1 LSPRSNNFSQ
11 QLFAIMFAALA
22 AVGLVVA
29 ESRTVVVT
37 GATGRTGSSVYLAL
51 QSQGVTVRGLIRDQ
65 QKARD
70 RLGCDKCDESEG
82 IFIGDITDAST
93 LSGLMQ
99 GADGMAIA
107 TAPAFK
113 CKIPSLYI
121 GCHYYEGAEPYN
133 ISWLGVK
140 NQVSAFAD
148 SSGPDA
154 ADRHVILMSNTL
166 TTQPNNYLDSVG
178 DGNGC
183 FYGLQGETYL
193 LGSGVPST
201 IIKASG
207 LSDGDGGNKEILVG
221 HDDEAWN
228 PVNPNLAYIQ
238 RGDVSKLLAYAAANP
253 EATKGL
259 RFDVTSKK
267 AGGTPTTDVSTVFK
281 AAMLPWDPRLSD
293 LSPVV

>member
-1 LSPRSNNFSQ
+1 MR
-11 QLFAIMFAALA
+11 AALIA
-22 AVGLVVA
+22 AGLVIA

-51 QSQGVTVRGLIRDQ
+51 QSQGVDVRGLIRDQ
-65 QKARD
+65 EKARD

-93 LSGLMQ
+93 LSGVME
-99 GADGMAIA
+99 GADGLVIT
-107 TAPAFK
+107 TAPAYH
-113 CKIPSLYI
+113 CTIPSLYV

-140 NQVSAFAD
+140 NQVSAFAS
-148 SSGPDA
+148 SSGPAA
-154 ADRHVILMSNTL
+154 ADRHVVLMSNTL

-178 DGNGC
+178 DGHGC
-183 FYGLQGETYL
+183 FYGLQGEVYL

-207 LSDGDGGNKEILVG
+207 LSEGDGGQKEILVG

-228 PVNPNLAYIQ
+228 PVNPNLAYIT
-238 RGDVSKLLAYAAANP
+238 RGDVSRLLAYAAENP
-253 EATKGL
+253 ETTKRL
-259 RFDVTSKK
+259 RFDVTSKNM
-267 AGGTPTTDVSTVFK
+267 GGTPTTDVSTVFE
-281 AAMLPWDPRLSD
+281 AARLPWQSAD
-293 LSPVV
+293 LSAVV

>member
-1 LSPRSNNFSQ
+1 MR
-11 QLFAIMFAALA
+11 AALI

-29 ESRTVVVT
+29 DSRTVVVT

-51 QSQGVTVRGLIRDQ
+51 QSQGIDVRGLIRDQ

-93 LSGLMQ
+93 LSGIMQ
-99 GADGMAIA
+99 GADGLVIT
-107 TAPAFK
+107 TAPAYH
-113 CKIPSLYI
+113 CTIPSIYV

-140 NQVSAFAD
+140 NQVSAFAS

-154 ADRHVILMSNTL
+154 ADRHVVLMSNTL
-166 TTQPNNYLDSVG
+166 TTQPDNYLDKVG
-178 DGNGC
+178 DGHGC
-183 FYGLQGETYL
+183 FYGLQGEVYL

-207 LSDGDGGNKEILVG
+207 LSEGEGGKKEILVG

-228 PVNPNLAYIQ
+228 PVNPNLAYIT
-238 RGDVSKLLAYAAANP
+238 RGDVSRLLAYAAENP
-253 EATKGL
+253 ETTKGL
-259 RFDVTSKK
+259 RFDVTSKNM
-267 AGGTPTTDVSTVFK
+267 GGTPTTDVSTVFQ
-281 AAMLPWDPRLSD
+281 AARLPWDSNLA
-293 LSPVV
+293 PVV